1 MKKIRKFLCATVL
14 SSAMMFSMCACG
26 SDSGST
32 TAASGGGDNT
42 EAATSAATE
51 AKPSG
56 GTINGDRI
64 GDAFD
69 DETADI
75 RLAYVSHF
83 STCTEPGRFRKPK
96 NRKWG

>member
-56 GTINGDRI
+56 GGTIKALRTWRR
-64 GDAFD
+64 FSPQR
-69 DETADI
+69 TAM
-75 RLAYVSHF
+75 
-83 STCTEPGRFRKPK
+83 
-96 NRKWG
+96 N